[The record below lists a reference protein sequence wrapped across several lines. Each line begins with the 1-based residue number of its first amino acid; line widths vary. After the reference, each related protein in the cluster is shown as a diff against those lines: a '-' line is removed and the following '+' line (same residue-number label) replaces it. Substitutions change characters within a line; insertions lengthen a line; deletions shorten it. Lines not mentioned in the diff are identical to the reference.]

1 MQDTLWVEKYRPNTL
16 DGYVFTGDDQKEQI
30 EEWIKK
36 KSIPHLLFSGGAG
49 LGKTTLAKILI
60 NLLEVDPYD
69 VLEINAS
76 RENGVDSIRD
86 KITGFV
92 QTMPFGDFKIV
103 LLDEC
108 LDENT
113 LVIVRRDGIEQSIKI
128 KDVDDSNDLVKSF
141 NVNNNTIEWKTFEL
155 FNKGSQETLEIE
167 FDNGEIVICTLDHK
181 WYVEDNG
188 ETIIVKASE
197 LYKYNHIVS

>member
-1 MQDTLWVEKYRPNTL
+1 MQEELWVEKFRPNTL
-16 DGYVFTGDDQKEQI
+16 DGYVFTGDEQKEQI

-60 NLLEVDPYD
+60 NLLEVDEYD

-113 LVIVRRDGIEQSIKI
+113 PVIVLREGKEQSIKI
-128 KDVDDSNDLVKSF
+128 KDVDDK
-141 NVNNNTIEWKTFEL
+141 K
-155 FNKGSQETLEIE
+155 
-167 FDNGEIVICTLDHK
+167 
-181 WYVEDNG
+181 
-188 ETIIVKASE
+188 
-197 LYKYNHIVS
+197 